1 MIEEEVKQQ
10 AEKTCIMKDK
20 NDRACYV
27 AGFLGGF
34 YEGEKSRYE
43 YEEKQTQTII
53 DQQTKIALLSQK
65 VYDLQ
70 KQSDKLNIPEEYKWH
85 DLRKFPADLPPQRE
99 KVFIAQEYDKYNLRG
114 GVPMIAWRDGDCWM
128 SIDDR
133 VELPIGWKVYA
144 WHKIPKIPEEY
155 K

>member
-70 KQSDKLNIPEEYKWH
+70 KQNDKLTEAKEIIRELLKYIFTPEGFESLSKETIKKAEAF
-85 DLRKFPADLPPQRE
+85 LK
-99 KVFIAQEYDKYNLRG
+99 
-114 GVPMIAWRDGDCWM
+114 GV
-128 SIDDR
+128 
-133 VELPIGWKVYA
+133 
-144 WHKIPKIPEEY
+144 KI
-155 K
+155 